1 MINLISYFIA
11 SPSNF
16 IKYHPGYVALLK
28 TAMGKLSPENCPVNR
43 GTFFNELIKFNIV
56 TPEFAKAVLQSKEK
70 NKLADFTERFC
81 QVVIN

>member
-1 MINLISYFIA
+1 
-11 SPSNF
+11 
-16 IKYHPGYVALLK
+16 
-28 TAMGKLSPENCPVNR
+28 MGKLSPENCPVNR